1 VVALFDGQEAME
13 NGGYG
18 EKGKI
23 CHLHMKLVNFEP
35 VNFIL
40 SYNNPFKINRLV
52 IIYILAQIMPYL

>member
-1 VVALFDGQEAME
+1 VAVLFDGQEAKE

-18 EKGKI
+18 GKENN
-23 CHLHMKLVNFEP
+23 CHTHVKLVNFGP